1 MIMRAISLL
10 DAHPK
15 MTVAN
20 MLHSEKSTGHAHKF
34 AADKA
39 EHGYPS
45 GENRCKWRRRSR
57 ITHMLPRL
65 FCWSRREYD
74 GVEAEAGATQARLS
88 GLFSLSFDRDW
99 AFYGKM
105 NHLGRWAGDDH
116 QRNPR
121 GPMKFANHPSRR
133 RSTSVRFGSTA
144 IRRPLTLY
152 PTDPRAAR
160 TLQMMRCGVAVALA
174 AGLALAGC
182 TASPSS
188 SSRDLLN
195 FNSASAP
202 DSSLGRRD
210 LTPPEKKI
218 ITDAIA
224 PSIRDAAS
232 AQYRWAKIPNAL
244 EGSVNYCGMV
254 NAKSPYP
261 AYNGL
266 QAYII
271 EATVTGGK
279 VSSAV
284 VGLIAGGKDI
294 EIVRKMCKK
303 YDLDPGAAG

>member
-1 MIMRAISLL
+1 
-10 DAHPK
+10 
-15 MTVAN
+15 
-20 MLHSEKSTGHAHKF
+20 
-34 AADKA
+34 
-39 EHGYPS
+39 
-45 GENRCKWRRRSR
+45 
-57 ITHMLPRL
+57 
-65 FCWSRREYD
+65 
-74 GVEAEAGATQARLS
+74 
-88 GLFSLSFDRDW
+88 
-99 AFYGKM
+99 
-105 NHLGRWAGDDH
+105 
-116 QRNPR
+116 
-121 GPMKFANHPSRR
+121 
-133 RSTSVRFGSTA
+133 
-144 IRRPLTLY
+144 
-152 PTDPRAAR
+152 
-160 TLQMMRCGVAVALA
+160 MMRCGVVVALA

-182 TASPSS
+182 TMSPSPSS

-195 FNSASAP
+195 FNSASPP
-202 DSSLGRRD
+202 DSSLGQRD

-266 QAYII
+266 QAYIV

-303 YDLDPGAAG
+303 YDLDPGVAG